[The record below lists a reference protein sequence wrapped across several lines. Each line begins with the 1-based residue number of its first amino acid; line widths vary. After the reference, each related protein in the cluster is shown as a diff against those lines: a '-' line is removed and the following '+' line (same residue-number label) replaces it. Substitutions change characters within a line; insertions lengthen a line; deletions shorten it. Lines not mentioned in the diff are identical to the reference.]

1 MVGIIEFLGSD
12 VALVAAVAI
21 AAYAYLAI
29 DKSGQ
34 GPWDF
39 FPISVFFAVPWVN
52 SIVTIVFYLAALYFL
67 LPFLV
72 GLGFPAVYT
81 LMIALAYIY
90 TKAFNFRLEYG
101 AAFSLLTIMILGTGI

>member
-1 MVGIIEFLGSD
+1 MISVVEFLGSD

-21 AAYAYLAI
+21 AAYAYIALEKGAI
-29 DKSGQ
+29 
-34 GPWDF
+34 PAWDF
-39 FPISVFFAVPWVN
+39 PPVTLFFLTPWMT
-52 SIVTIVFYLAALYFL
+52 SAATLVFYAAVLYFL

-81 LMIALAYIY
+81 LLIALAFIY

-101 AAFSLLTIMILGTGI
+101 AAFSVLTVILLGSGI